1 VFILLQ
7 RRQLPQHWESS
18 IPLFFFS
25 SSFSLDIFGQGT
37 QHLTLLYEV
46 CNQRFSWTG
55 MSLFLVKDSL
65 TFKQALIR
73 LDGFD
78 YSL

>member
-1 VFILLQ
+1 MFILLQ

-18 IPLFFFS
+18 IPPPLL
-25 SSFSLDIFGQGT
+25 FSLDIFGQGT
-37 QHLTLLYEV
+37 QHLMLLYEV

-73 LDGFD
+73 
-78 YSL
+78 